1 MNSQVILRRAYALV
15 ITLVLSLL
23 IGNKMVYGQSVTF
36 TPNGVWLPSMTSNER
51 ITMPVTMGQLVF
63 DTNTKSIWYH
73 TGVGGDWKELITVKA
88 PADNLGNHTATQN
101 VNLGDYFLSP
111 DGSDRGLKVGREQLL
126 LQSPK
131 PRFQLGTNLATNSQ
145 INFANYTRNWAIS
158 TSQDRFEIVDST
170 FQTRP
175 FIIEKNAFHNM
186 LYIQGDKIGIGTNA
200 PREKLEVAGKIKM
213 NGFQLFNGTNTA
225 GFVLQSDAGGN
236 GTWVSTAAAG
246 LNYWSLANGG
256 MFANQNVNIG
266 IGTETPTSKLEVNGK
281 LKATDVEVAAQVKT
295 SLLEVAGTTKTTNL
309 QLTNGA
315 TNGYILQSDASGN
328 AVWKDP
334 SSLPISFSETD
345 PKVGTLTN
353 NVLPKWNGTK
363 LSDGT
368 IVDNGNVGIGV
379 TAPTNKLEV
388 AGTTKTTNLQLTNGA
403 TNGYILQ
410 SDASGNAVWK
420 DPSSLPISFSETDP
434 KVGTLSNNVLPK
446 WNGTKLS
453 DGTIVDNG
461 NVGIGVASPTNKLEV
476 AGTTKTTNLQLTNGA
491 TNGYILQSDASGNA
505 TWKDPASLPIS
516 FSETDPKVGTLSNN
530 VLPKWNGTKLSDGTI
545 VDNGNVG
552 IGVTAPTNKL
562 EVAGTTKTTNF
573 QLTNGAT
580 NGYILQ
586 SDASGNA
593 VWKDPASLPISFSET
608 DPKVGVL
615 TNNVLP
621 KWNGTKLSDGSIV
634 DNGNVGIGV
643 TAPTNKLEV
652 AGTTK
657 TTNFQLTNGATN
669 GYILQSDA
677 SGNAVW
683 KDPSSL
689 PISFS
694 ETDPK
699 VGTLTNNVL
708 PKWNGTKLS
717 DGTIVDNG
725 NVGIGVTAPTNKL
738 EVAGTTKTTNLQL
751 TNGATNGYI
760 LQSDASGNAVWKDPS
775 SLPISFSETDPKV
788 GTLTN
793 NVLPKWNGTKLSDG
807 TIVDNGN
814 VGIGVA
820 APTNK
825 LEVAGTTKTTNFQL
839 TNGATNGYIL
849 QSDASGN
856 AVWKDPASLPISF
869 SETDPKVGTLSNNV
883 LPKWNG
889 TKLSDGTIVDNG
901 NVGIGVAAPTNKL
914 EVAGTTK
921 TTNFQLT
928 NGATNGYI
936 LQSDA
941 SGNAVWKDPASLPIS
956 FSETDPKVGTL
967 SNNVLPKWNGTKLSD
982 GTIVDNGNVGIGVTA
997 PTNKLEV
1004 AGTTKTTN
1012 FQLTNG
1018 ATNGYILQ
1026 SDASGNATWK
1036 NPTSLGI
1043 SFTETDPK
1051 VGSQSLDYV
1060 PTWNGNKLVKGS
1072 IFDNRQGRIGILND
1086 DPKAPFS
1093 VGESYVTNL
1102 DAITYFNTSE
1112 NKPVVFAS
1120 IDKATPANNKGVM
1133 IGEQGNE
1140 IQGRS
1145 GDNLTTNGDLILNA
1159 YDGNVGIGTTT
1170 PSSKLDVEGKIKS
1183 TDLQLTNG
1191 ATNGYI
1197 LQSDASGNAV
1207 WKDPSSLPISFN
1219 ETDPKVGT
1227 LTNNVLPKWNGTKLT
1242 DGTMVDNGNIGIGV
1256 TSPTNKLEVAGTTL
1270 IGSSYASTKAVAPPN
1285 GLAIEGFLNLGRSS
1299 STTQDTTSKMAIY
1312 TSKTRALTLNGDNV
1326 LGTWLKMYNGLK
1338 NWDFVVTGSGN
1349 GEGTGAFLLRDTRTV
1364 RMMISAEG
1372 KMGINTTSPSTEL
1385 EVAGT
1390 TKTTNLQ
1397 LTNGATN
1404 GYVLQ
1409 SDASG
1414 NAIWKDPASL
1424 PINFSETD
1432 PKVGTLTNNVLP
1444 KWNGTKLTDGTI
1456 VDNGNVGIGVTAPTN
1471 KLEVAGTTKT
1481 TNLQLTNGA
1490 TNGYVLQSDASGNA
1504 SWVNPSTL
1512 SSGSTSWTKNGN
1524 NQYSSVTGNVGV
1536 GVSSPTQKLHLRGN
1550 LLVEHGRLLTYDSGK
1565 NVYVGEEVGGADTTY
1580 TKGQHNTAIGA
1591 NAFQNNTTGNNNV
1604 AVGRKALQSNTTG
1617 NFNTSIGTESLNS
1630 VVGGG
1635 FNVAI
1640 GPYSLVNNV
1649 SGNEN
1654 VAVGNMAGFSNKG
1667 NGNVFLGNSAGSF
1680 ETGSNKLYIANTN
1693 TSAPLIYGDFSK
1705 KKLVV
1710 NDSLE
1715 TKFLSVKMPNASS
1728 YFPNATINNQ
1738 SVVTQIHVGNNANP
1752 KTRYYDKTNSPSSF
1766 FDIGINSYNYFS
1778 VDYNEATKFA
1788 VLPNGMV
1795 ELSNNLK
1802 TFGKWITADGDNEGV
1817 VIDNEGNVGVNEVSS
1832 SVAFTVKTK
1841 KSTGGLFLIEDN
1853 NGDDKFYMSIK
1864 GNAGMGT
1871 SDLSKAKLTIV
1882 GSQLSNLSYGYL
1894 NNNGST
1900 GSASSTSYYSLY
1912 TSDRIAASE
1921 FNAYS
1926 DARIK
1931 DIKGKTNNT
1940 ADLETLAK
1948 IEITDYQFKDKIGK
1962 GNGHHK
1968 KVIAQQVET
1977 VYPQAVSKTTDII
1990 PDIYRLAN
1998 IQNNF
2003 VELPHHQLTVGEK
2016 VKLIFGEK
2024 QEVFEVEAVNEK
2036 GFKVKNN
2043 GTALLAATS
2052 VFVYGRE
2059 VSDFR
2064 SVDYEALSTLN
2075 ISATQALLKRIEKLE
2090 SENALYKTE
2099 FTSFKTELE
2108 QLKAAVI
2115 GKQETKGK

>member
-23 IGNKMVYGQSVTF
+23 IGNKVVYGQSVTF

-51 ITMPVTMGQLVF
+51 ITMSVTMGQLVF

-73 TGVGGDWKELITVKA
+73 TGVGGDWKELITVK
-88 PADNLGNHTATQN
+88 PSADNLGNHTATQN
-101 VNLGDYFLSP
+101 INVGDYFLSP

-186 LYIQGDKIGIGTNA
+186 LYIQEDKIGIGTNA
-200 PREKLEVAGKIKM
+200 PREKLEVAGKAKM
-213 NGFQLFNGTNTA
+213 NGFQLHYGTNTA
-225 GFVLQSDAGGN
+225 GFILQSDAGGN
-236 GTWVSTAAAG
+236 GTWVNPAAAG
-246 LNYWSLANGG
+246 FNYWTVANGA
-256 MFANQNVNIG
+256 MFPNQNVNVG
-266 IGTETPTSKLEVNGK
+266 IGTEAPSSKLDVNGK
-281 LKATDVEVAAQVKT
+281 LKATEVEIASTLKT
-295 SLLEVAGTTKTTNL
+295 
-309 QLTNGA
+309 
-315 TNGYILQSDASGN
+315 AS
-328 AVWKDP
+328 
-334 SSLPISFSETD
+334 IET
-345 PKVGTLTN
+345 
-353 NVLPKWNGTK
+353 
-363 LSDGT
+363 S
-368 IVDNGNVGIGV
+368 
-379 TAPTNKLEV
+379 
-388 AGTTKTTNLQLTNGA
+388 
-403 TNGYILQ
+403 
-410 SDASGNAVWK
+410 
-420 DPSSLPISFSETDP
+420 
-434 KVGTLSNNVLPK
+434 
-446 WNGTKLS
+446 
-453 DGTIVDNG
+453 
-461 NVGIGVASPTNKLEV
+461 
-476 AGTTKTTNLQLTNGA
+476 
-491 TNGYILQSDASGNA
+491 
-505 TWKDPASLPIS
+505 
-516 FSETDPKVGTLSNN
+516 
-530 VLPKWNGTKLSDGTI
+530 
-545 VDNGNVG
+545 
-552 IGVTAPTNKL
+552 
-562 EVAGTTKTTNF
+562 GTTKTTNF

-586 SDASGNA
+586 SDANGNA
-593 VWKDPASLPISFSET
+593 SWKSPSSLPISFSES
-608 DPKVGVL
+608 DPKVGSLSRNIV
-615 TNNVLP
+615 P
-621 KWNGTKLSDGSIV
+621 KWNGNKLIDGTIV

-643 TAPTNKLEV
+643 TSPTNKLEV

-725 NVGIGVTAPTNKL
+725 NVGIGVT
-738 EVAGTTKTTNLQL
+738 
-751 TNGATNGYI
+751 
-760 LQSDASGNAVWKDPS
+760 S
-775 SLPISFSETDPKV
+775 
-788 GTLTN
+788 
-793 NVLPKWNGTKLSDG
+793 
-807 TIVDNGN
+807 
-814 VGIGVA
+814 
-820 APTNK
+820 PTNK

-856 AVWKDPASLPISF
+856 AVWKDPS
-869 SETDPKVGTLSNNV
+869 
-883 LPKWNG
+883 
-889 TKLSDGTIVDNG
+889 
-901 NVGIGVAAPTNKL
+901 
-914 EVAGTTK
+914 
-921 TTNFQLT
+921 
-928 NGATNGYI
+928 
-936 LQSDA
+936 
-941 SGNAVWKDPASLPIS
+941 SLPIS

-1012 FQLTNG
+1012 LQLTNG

-1026 SDASGNATWK
+1026 SDASGNAVWK
-1036 NPTSLGI
+1036 DPTSLGI

-1102 DAITYFNTSE
+1102 DAITYFNTSQ

-1120 IDKATPANNKGVM
+1120 IDKATPENNKGVM

-1183 TDLQLTNG
+1183 KTLQLTDGAANGYVLQSDADGNAIWRDLMSTETDPKVGSQTLNYVPTWNGSKLAKGSIFDDRQGRIGILNDDPKAPLSVGESYVTNLDAITYFNTSQNKPVVIASIDKATPANNKGIMIGERGNEIQGRSGNNLATNGDLILNSNSGNVGIGTTTPTSKLDVGGKIKSTTLQLTNG
-1191 ATNGYI
+1191 AANGYI
-1197 LQSDASGNAV
+1197 LQSDASGNAI
-1207 WKDPSSLPISFN
+1207 WKDPASLPISFS

-1256 TSPTNKLEVAGTTL
+1256 TS
-1270 IGSSYASTKAVAPPN
+1270 
-1285 GLAIEGFLNLGRSS
+1285 
-1299 STTQDTTSKMAIY
+1299 
-1312 TSKTRALTLNGDNV
+1312 
-1326 LGTWLKMYNGLK
+1326 
-1338 NWDFVVTGSGN
+1338 
-1349 GEGTGAFLLRDTRTV
+1349 
-1364 RMMISAEG
+1364 
-1372 KMGINTTSPSTEL
+1372 
-1385 EVAGT
+1385 
-1390 TKTTNLQ
+1390 
-1397 LTNGATN
+1397 
-1404 GYVLQ
+1404 
-1409 SDASG
+1409 
-1414 NAIWKDPASL
+1414 
-1424 PINFSETD
+1424 
-1432 PKVGTLTNNVLP
+1432 
-1444 KWNGTKLTDGTI
+1444 
-1456 VDNGNVGIGVTAPTN
+1456 PTN

-1524 NQYSSVTGNVGV
+1524 NQYSSVTGNVGI
-1536 GVSSPTQKLHLRGN
+1536 GVSSPTQKLQVRGN

-1693 TSAPLIYGDFSK
+1693 TSTPLIYGDFSK

-2090 SENALYKTE
+2090 SENALYKNE
-2099 FTSFKTELE
+2099 FKSFRTELE
-2108 QLKAAVI
+2108 QLKAAVTN
-2115 GKQETKGK
+2115 ETKGK